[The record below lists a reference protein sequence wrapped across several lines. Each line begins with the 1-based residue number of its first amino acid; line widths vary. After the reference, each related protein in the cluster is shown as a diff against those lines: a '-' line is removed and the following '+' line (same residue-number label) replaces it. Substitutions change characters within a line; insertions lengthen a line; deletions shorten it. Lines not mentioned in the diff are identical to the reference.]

1 MDELGG
7 AWTRLEDRISF
18 GIKIGI
24 ICCLITE
31 RLGGAWTRLDDRI
44 CFGIKNWHCLML
56 DD

>member
-31 RLGGAWTRLDDRI
+31 RLGGAWTRLDDRMY
-44 CFGIKNWHCLML
+44 FGIKNWHCLML